1 MIHREWIR
9 LVRERSRTAM
19 GRQCAWNGMCEALEE
34 LLPIALVEPKRNDS
48 CVLWQL
54 LLRRR
59 RL

>member
-19 GRQCAWNGMCEALEE
+19 GRQCAWNGMCEAL
-34 LLPIALVEPKRNDS
+34 LPIALVEPKRNGS
-48 CVLWQL
+48 CVLWQ
-54 LLRRR
+54 RRHR